1 MPGSVRL
8 PTTQSTFPAAIWM
21 SLRSLPSSILAEA
34 SRQISAASNAAKESA
49 RDLVDEAPR
58 AAQASLWP
66 ESAVQWLENLH
77 WA

>member
-8 PTTQSTFPAAIWM
+8 PTTQSTFPAAIWT

-49 RDLVDEAPR
+49 GI
-58 AAQASLWP
+58 S
-66 ESAVQWLENLH
+66 
-77 WA
+77 